1 MHRTCMTSTY
11 YINYTCH
18 FLGFYITEKILTW
31 KKMANYHISYHE
43 FTRFCLICIYNHL
56 VNIDDPYYIIQ
67 YICTSLFG
75 NAQFFEDRTRCHD
88 FLKLLLR
95 L

>member
-1 MHRTCMTSTY
+1 M
-11 YINYTCH
+11 
-18 FLGFYITEKILTW
+18 E
-31 KKMANYHISYHE
+31 KMANYHISYHE
-43 FTRFCLICIYNHL
+43 FTHFCIYNHQ

-67 YICTSLFG
+67 YIYIYTSLFG